1 MKMILTNSTT
11 HQLLTQSFPG
21 FYGNYL
27 LKDKTKEGIEE
38 ENLEKEKNGPLRRRG
53 IEKKKVG
60 NIWRNKMFGL
70 TWKRGK
76 KEICWRRKMSPTQ
89 GDEQLIQTR

>member
-1 MKMILTNSTT
+1 MKR
-11 HQLLTQSFPG
+11 
-21 FYGNYL
+21 
-27 LKDKTKEGIEE
+27 
-38 ENLEKEKNGPLRRRG
+38 EKKGRRG

-60 NIWRNKMFGL
+60 NIWRNKMLGL